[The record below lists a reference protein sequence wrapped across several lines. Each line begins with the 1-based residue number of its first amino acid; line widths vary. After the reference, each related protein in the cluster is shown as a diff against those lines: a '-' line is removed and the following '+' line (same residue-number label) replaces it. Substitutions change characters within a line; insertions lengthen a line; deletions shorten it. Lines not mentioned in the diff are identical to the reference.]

1 MYSIRRYDP
10 AKTFAPDEHRESP
23 QEAVTLAL
31 SLSAE
36 HAASVSS
43 DARNWADFQGG
54 NMIARREWED
64 FYDGEPSEEYKALQ
78 PVLDQ
83 YKVVKTAKIVSV
95 TDGSERGS
103 TYKRVLYRCTP
114 PLFRDHDYVLAS
126 ATTNHGNPETMLFA
140 SDAAGT
146 WGREVTFGSRRV
158 FDPEAVLKEEGYTCS
173 A

>member
-1 MYSIRRYDP
+1 MYSIRTFDP
-10 AKTFAPDEHRESP
+10 AKTFAADEQRESP
-23 QEAVTLAL
+23 QDAVELAIK
-31 SLSAE
+31 LSAE

-54 NMIARREWED
+54 NMISRREWDD
-64 FYDGEPSEEYKALQ
+64 FYDGEPSEMYRALQ

-83 YKVVKTAKIVSV
+83 YKVVKTAKLVRV
-95 TDGSERGS
+95 LES
-103 TYKRVLYRCTP
+103 TREYKRVLYRCTP
-114 PLFRDHDYVLAS
+114 PLFRTHHYVVAS